1 MNKIWSFQWVFVN
14 QVVNCFVATLVKNSC
29 LKPNVLNHV
38 NNYFVMWSIIQPHEH
53 TKIRWTDRSKLIN
66 CSKGDRIPWRHDRTR
81 STRLIGRN
89 NNYDRNVNG
98 TDPDQMSRMLL
109 AVHRQR
115 RQRQVCQISE
125 HTEERVDGTE
135 NKGITRHGRC
145 RKISSK
151 KNQMQQNKTCIGRR
165 TDSDHQMCKW
175 SSPVSRISRNRSR
188 SRRKIRRNDS
198 EQSNCVNQTSIVR
211 DDCTW

>member
-1 MNKIWSFQWVFVN
+1 MSVCQSSGELFRGNIGEKFIIEAERSQPCEQLFRD
-14 QVVNCFVATLVKNSC
+14 VK
-29 LKPNVLNHV
+29 HHTTT
-38 NNYFVMWSIIQPHEH
+38 WTH
-53 TKIRWTDRSKLIN
+53 TKIRWTDRSNLIN

-81 STRLIGRN
+81 STRLIERN

-98 TDPDQMSRMLL
+98 TDPDQMSCMLL

-115 RQRQVCQISE
+115 RKRQVCQISE
-125 HTEERVDGTE
+125 HTEERVHGTE
-135 NKGITRHGRC
+135 NKGITCHGRC

-151 KNQMQQNKTCIGRR
+151 KNQIQQNKTCIGRR

-175 SSPVSRISRNRSR
+175 SSPVSQISRNRSW